1 MTSASL
7 SQEMW
12 QGACALCGHLA
23 RHETLKKH
31 YVVPIELTRKAGMP
45 DATAVYLCDDCYT
58 EINTWY
64 ASNVS
69 TLIYKP
75 ESKRF
80 ESKSVI
86 ELVREYE
93 NVYRAFAE
101 YRKQRQK
108 SANL

>member
-1 MTSASL
+1 MTNSSF

-12 QGACALCGHLA
+12 QGACELCGHLA
-23 RHETLKKH
+23 RHGTLRKH
-31 YVVPIELTRKAGMP
+31 YVVPVELTREAGMP
-45 DATAVYLCDDCYT
+45 DATAVFLCDNCYT

-86 ELVREYE
+86 ELVRDYE
-93 NVYRAFAE
+93 NIYKAFAE
-101 YRKQRQK
+101 NKKRQQK
-108 SANL
+108 STNL